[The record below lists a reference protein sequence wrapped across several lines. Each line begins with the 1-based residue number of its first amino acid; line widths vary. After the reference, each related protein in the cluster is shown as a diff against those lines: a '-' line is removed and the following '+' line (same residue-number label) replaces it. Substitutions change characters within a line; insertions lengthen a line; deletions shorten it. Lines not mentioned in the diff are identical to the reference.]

1 MLDKL
6 ELFIERVNE
15 HNKKCPR
22 YMKCCAVVLT
32 APMILIGMF
41 FVWVAT
47 IVKNIE
53 VSITAMMKYVF
64 K

>member
-6 ELFIERVNE
+6 KSFIEKVNE
-15 HNKKCPR
+15 HNQKCPR
-22 YMKCCAVVLT
+22 YMKCCAFILT

-41 FVWVAT
+41 FVQVAT
-47 IVKNIE
+47 FMKNIE
-53 VSITAMMKYVF
+53 ISITAMMKYVF